1 MSDQAAEAVNQPE
14 SILDRIVQNHYAEP
28 DDAPSEEPDDPVD
41 DEPEADEPESTD
53 DEPEGESDDETE
65 EVVEEEP
72 EDEFEEI
79 EWNGEAKK
87 LTKAELKELA
97 QKGFDYTQKTQE
109 VAQQRKALEAQQQAF
124 VQQATYQAQVMEQ
137 YGTVKAL
144 EAQLQQYQ
152 SVLTDELAQ
161 ADPVRYMQLDRQARQ
176 LQANHQQ
183 AVQQMQN
190 AWSQAQTIQ
199 QEQRQQALYEASQK
213 LLDILP
219 EWRNPDRASKEKAK
233 VMEFLSRTGY
243 SPEEIGM
250 ATDPRAIAV
259 ALKAAKYDE
268 LIAQKATASKKVQ
281 NLPKPVKPGAAVTK
295 EQRQAQSDGEYK
307 RALSKA
313 KTPAERNALIQKRI
327 ESKLKG

>member
-14 SILDRIVQNHYAEP
+14 SVLDRIIQNHYAEP
-28 DDAPSEEPDDPVD
+28 EEAPSEEPEDTGES
-41 DEPEADEPESTD
+41 EPELEDSESVGDEQPAE
-53 DEPEGESDDETE
+53 DEEA
-65 EVVEEEP
+65 VIEEP
-72 EDEFEEI
+72 AEEFEEI
-79 EWNGEAKK
+79 EWNGQQKK

-109 VAQQRKALEAQQQAF
+109 VASQRKAMEAQQQAF
-124 VQQATYQAQVMEQ
+124 IQQATYQAQVMEQ
-137 YGTVKAL
+137 YGVVKAL

-190 AWSQAQTIQ
+190 AWSQAQTIN
-199 QEQRQQALYEASQK
+199 EERRQQALYEASQK

-219 EWRNPDRASKEKAK
+219 EWRNPDRASKERAK
-233 VMEFLSRTGY
+233 VTEFLSRSGY
-243 SPEEIGM
+243 SPEEIGQ
-250 ATDPRAIAV
+250 ASDPRAIAV

-268 LIAQKATASKKVQ
+268 LMAQRGQKKVQ
-281 NLPKPVKPGAAVTK
+281 NLPKPVKPGVAATK
-295 EQRQAQSDGEYK
+295 EQRQAQSDAEYK
-307 RALSKA
+307 RELAKA
-313 KTPAERNALIQKRI
+313 KTPQERNAIIQRRI
-327 ESKLKG
+327 ASRMKG